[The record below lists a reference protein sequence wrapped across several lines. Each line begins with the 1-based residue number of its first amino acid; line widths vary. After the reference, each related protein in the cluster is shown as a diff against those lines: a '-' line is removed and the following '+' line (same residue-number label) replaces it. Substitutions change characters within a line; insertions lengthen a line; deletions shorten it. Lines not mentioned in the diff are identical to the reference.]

1 MITAFALTA
10 TLLAAAPADAAKEKA
25 EAEAMGRKVLGEFA
39 ECVVQA
45 HKPLARKYVLTP
57 ADQRMSDDE
66 FRKVAGAR
74 CLGFLRGKLRM
85 RPQQYRAALAERLV
99 AVELKGRGPID
110 PAAKPAL
117 VWAMPKPSGRTDAER
132 QEAAALATAE
142 IYVGQLG
149 ECVVRANPAGAQALL
164 ATPIGDASELP
175 AFRALGPAI
184 PACVPKGETLKLNR
198 ATLREAIAIS
208 YYRLAAGAAS

>member
-1 MITAFALTA
+1 MIAAFALTA
-10 TLLAAAPADAAKEKA
+10 TLLAAAPADAAKKA

-57 ADQRMSDDE
+57 VGERMPEAE
-66 FRKVAGAR
+66 FRKVMGPR
-74 CLGFLRGKLRM
+74 CLGFLSGKLRM
-85 RPQQYRAALAERLV
+85 RYQQYRAALAERLIT
-99 AVELKGRGPID
+99 VELKGQGAID
-110 PAAKPAL
+110 PSARPAL
-117 VWAMPKPSGRTDAER
+117 VWTEPKPPVKDDAETR
-132 QEAAALATAE
+132 EGYARAVAE
-142 IYVGQLG
+142 MYLGKLG

-164 ATPIGDASELP
+164 ATPIGDAAELP

-184 PACVPKGETLKLNR
+184 PPCVPKGEKLTLNR

-208 YYRLAAGAAS
+208 YYRLAAGAAE